1 MEMDNTRNN
10 KGLVRGLMIIMSIF
24 IVFGAV
30 FYFIQTHF
38 LWNTTIEGID
48 CSFLSIEKATEKIN
62 LEIGEREVTFSF
74 TNGKT
79 YDVALKQL
87 GIRVDENRITQLFKQ
102 QHFNPREAREYE
114 LDGFILADEE
124 MLRNVLKQIPE
135 LQEENMVEPQ
145 NAYIFF
151 DEDAIEFSIQKETS
165 GSIINFEKA
174 IDFSQEKI
182 KNDEKQIDFST
193 IYEKAEILTEDLVS
207 ERDELNI
214 YLNSTINFELSDGS
228 IVTLDSNII
237 KNWVYQDENGKFLF
251 DTENGVPAFV
261 EELAVKVNEANSYM
275 YFIPSESNEFATVN
289 VPWEVR
295 AQLDKEK
302 QIAEIELM
310 LGYPEPLYKK
320 PVYDRTLISDMLSSR
335 IEIDITR
342 QHIWFYLD
350 NTLLLH
356 TDCVTGDVRNGYDTP
371 TGVYFLLNKD
381 PGAYLEGYNKDGSKY
396 RTYVK
401 YWMRIFKGI
410 GLHDAPWRV
419 EFGGEIHK
427 TNGSHGCI
435 NMPEWAAAQTYEY
448 IDDTIPVI
456 VFHSKV

>member
-1 MEMDNTRNN
+1 MDNTRNN

-30 FYFIQTHF
+30 FYFSQTHF

-62 LEIGEREVTFSF
+62 LEMGEWEVTFSF

-102 QHFNPREAREYE
+102 QHLNPREAREYE
-114 LDGFILADEE
+114 LDGFILADKE

-145 NAYIFF
+145 NAYIIW
-151 DEDAIEFSIQKETS
+151 DEETVQFSIQKETS
-165 GSIINFEKA
+165 GSVIIFEKA
-174 IDFSQEKI
+174 IDFSLEKI
-182 KNDEKQIDFST
+182 KNDENQIDFST
-193 IYEKAEILTEDLVS
+193 IYEKAEILTEDLVN

-261 EELAVKVNEANSYM
+261 EELAVKVNEANSYLH
-275 YFIPSESNEFATVN
+275 FIPSESNELVTVN
-289 VPWEVR
+289 VPLEVR

-302 QIAEIELM
+302 QIIEITDL
-310 LGYPEPLYKK
+310 LGNVEPISKK
-320 PVYDRTLISDMLSSR
+320 PIYDRTLISDMISSRR
-335 IEIDITR
+335 IEIDNTR
-342 QHIWFYLD
+342 QHIWFHLD
-350 NTLLLH
+350 GTLLLD

-371 TGVYFLLNKD
+371 TGVYFLLNKNR
-381 PGAYLEGYNKDGSKY
+381 GVYLEGYNKDGSKY
-396 RTYVK
+396 RSYVE
-401 YWMRIFKGI
+401 YWMRFFQGI
-410 GLHDAPWRV
+410 GMHDAPWRV
-419 EFGGEIHK
+419 VFGGEINR
-427 TNGSHGCI
+427 TNGSHGCV
-435 NMPEWAAAQTYEY
+435 NMPEWAAALMYEY
-448 IDDTIPVI
+448 IDDTIPII
-456 VFHSKV
+456 VYQS

>member
-1 MEMDNTRNN
+1 MEMDNTRND

-62 LEIGEREVTFSF
+62 LEMGEREVTFSF
-74 TNGKT
+74 TSGKT

-145 NAYIFF
+145 NAYIIW
-151 DEDAIEFSIQKETS
+151 DEETVQFSIQKETS
-165 GSIINFEKA
+165 GSVIIFEKA
-174 IDFSQEKI
+174 MDFTLEKI
-182 KNDEKQIDFST
+182 KNDEKQIDFNP
-193 IYEKAEILTEDLVS
+193 IYEKAEILTEDLVN

-261 EELAVKVNEANSYM
+261 EELAVKVNDANSYM
-275 YFIPSESNEFATVN
+275 YFIPSESNEVARVN
-289 VPWEVR
+289 VPREVR

-302 QIAEIELM
+302 QIAEIKLI

-320 PVYDRTLISDMLSSR
+320 PVYDRTIINDIILSSR

-350 NTLLLH
+350 ETLILH
-356 TDCVTGDVRNGYDTP
+356 TDCVTGNVRYGYDTP

-381 PGAYLEGYNKDGSKY
+381 PGALLEGYNIDGSMY
-396 RTYVK
+396 SVTVK
-401 YWMRIFKGI
+401 YWMRFVPGI
-410 GLHDAPWRV
+410 GMHDAYWREV
-419 EFGGEIHK
+419 FGGDIYL
-427 TNGSHGCI
+427 TNGSHGCV
-435 NMPEWAAAQTYEY
+435 NMPEWAAALMYEY
-448 IDDTIPVI
+448 INNTIPII
-456 VFHSKV
+456 VYQS